1 MIALQWRG
9 TRDTQCS
16 CYAAMLLCWRRYKRQ
31 LHGCRVQSTFNAL
44 GGEIKGKT
52 LALGGDGR
60 YFNKQAAQIIIKLA
74 AGNGLKK
81 VSDRLSPVSVHALLN
96 PWRY

>member
-1 MIALQWRG
+1 MYKGHAVQLL
-9 TRDTQCS
+9 C
-16 CYAAMLLCWRRYKRQ
+16 CYAGDATKHQ

-81 VSDRLSPVSVHALLN
+81 VGNRLRPVCGSCSLHSA
-96 PWRY
+96 PTST